1 MIQNRI
7 AILKFLTKDN
17 LLCLFSRIWIIV
29 FIGMRKQLFWLSHCL
44 TRLLTWSYFL
54 PQKIVMHHLQLILH
68 FMLNHQISRLCILEK
83 AIVQV

>member
-29 FIGMRKQLFWLSHCL
+29 NFPLECASNY
-44 TRLLTWSYFL
+44 LLTWSYFL